1 MKENILVVHGG
12 APTAVMNAS
21 LYGVIR
27 EAEKYPNIDHIYAAI
42 GGSGG
47 ILKEHFLDLKTIEKD
62 KIESLPYT
70 PASAIGTSRDALE
83 KEDYEQIADVIQ
95 KNKIRYVF
103 MNGGNGSMD
112 TCGKIYHACKEKKYD
127 VIVVGIPKT
136 IDNDLAITDHSP
148 GFGSAARYI
157 AGTVNEICQDI
168 RALPIHVCVI
178 EAMGRNAGWIAAA
191 SALAAGKD
199 ENGPDLIYVPERAFD
214 EDAFL
219 EDVQRIHEK
228 KGGVVVVASEGLKTK
243 DGTPIVEPIFTMGR
257 ATYYGDVSAHLA
269 NVVIQKLGIKSRS
282 EKPGICGRASAMFQS
297 SVDREEA
304 ILAGKEAVCAAMEE
318 KTGIMIG
325 FQRTNDTIYQVK
337 PIEIPIENVM
347 MYENCLPDKYINSSE
362 NGVTQEEAK
371 ETKSIQGKI
380 TKIAQTV
387 IDGNSHYY
395 LMLEDSDAIYDVSV
409 ADIIDVIKCELG
421 EQVTVTYKED
431 KDVNTVTKLDIGEK
445 AKDKTS
451 SDKIEKETGTQ
462 E

>member
-95 KNKIRYVF
+95 KIKIRYVF

-362 NGVTQEEAK
+362 NGVTQEF
-371 ETKSIQGKI
+371 IQWCRP
-380 TKIAQTV
+380 
-387 IDGNSHYY
+387 
-395 LMLEDSDAIYDVSV
+395 L
-409 ADIIDVIKCELG
+409 
-421 EQVTVTYKED
+421 
-431 KDVNTVTKLDIGEK
+431 IGEK
-445 AKDKTS
+445 LPQYVS
-451 SDKIEKETGTQ
+451 FR
-462 E
+462 